1 MAMNAHLRVDMYIR
15 KNKDNDKRGEGFRR
29 VFAKQLQM

>member
-1 MAMNAHLRVDMYIR
+1 MAMNAHLRVHIYIG